1 MINQKDIKKDY
12 LFFLYKLIRY
22 WERFIQKHDIPA
34 MFSKDDVS
42 KEVYRIDNAILL
54 ELKREYKEL
63 EKEVFNG
70 RRA

>member
-34 MFSKDDVS
+34 MFLDDIS
-42 KEVYRIDNAILL
+42 KEVYRIDSAILL